1 MLALV
6 ASFMLGTG
14 AMKSLRAAAA
24 ALLLLAAAE
33 SSRAL
38 DLHAGRGSPFDLAVT
53 GRLAGLAKGQV
64 RYASWSDL
72 RALPTSR
79 LTLDGEFVKGPQVL
93 TVVFLSDLLA
103 ALPLGPGAD
112 SVLATCGD
120 GYAGIYTS
128 PFIAT
133 YRPFLVLEI
142 NGKGPADWPP
152 PGLEFNPAPY
162 VITVS
167 AQVAPGAATF
177 LDVEHKKPWGV
188 TSIEVASFAERFG
201 GIYSGKFA
209 SIGAAARAGREI
221 WVNSCA
227 SCHAGPTGTFGGTK
241 ADRPFQVIAAYAVF
255 DRPFFMTYV
264 RDPKSLVPSA
274 YMEAHPHYTDAQLS
288 DLVEFIAMGRE

>member
-1 MLALV
+1 MLASG
-6 ASFMLGTG
+6 ASFVVGTE

-24 ALLLLAAAE
+24 GLLFLVAAE

-38 DLHAGRGSPFDLAVT
+38 DLHAERGSPFDLAVT

-64 RYASWSDL
+64 SYASWSDL

-79 LTLDGEFVKGPQVL
+79 LTLEGEFIKGPQVL

-103 ALPLGPGAD
+103 ALPLGQGAD

-120 GYAGIYTS
+120 GYAGIYSS

-162 VITVS
+162 VISVS
-167 AQVAPGAATF
+167 AQAAPGAATF
-177 LDVEHKKPWGV
+177 LDVEHKKPWSV
-188 TSIEVASFAERFG
+188 TSIEVANFADRFG

-209 SIGAAARAGREI
+209 SIGPGARAGREI
-221 WVNSCA
+221 WINSCA
-227 SCHAGPTGTFGGTK
+227 SCHAGPNGTFGGTK

-255 DRPFFMTYV
+255 DRRFFVKYV

-274 YMEAHPHYTDAQLS
+274 HMEAHPHYTDAQMS
-288 DLVEFIAMGRE
+288 DLIEFISTGRE